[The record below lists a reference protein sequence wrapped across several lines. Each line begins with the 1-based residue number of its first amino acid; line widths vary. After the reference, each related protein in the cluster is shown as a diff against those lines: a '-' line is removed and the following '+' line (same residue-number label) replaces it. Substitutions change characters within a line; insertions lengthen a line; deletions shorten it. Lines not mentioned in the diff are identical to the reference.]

1 MSAEHEDI
9 KNINDHY
16 VIPFEREI
24 YNNRNKAMEI
34 VKCIME
40 ILHNAIDADAKN
52 ITIKF
57 LSDTYDTPVKLFIY
71 NDGKE
76 IQKDEIDKILKEY
89 KKLKKGQR
97 SNLSHIKK
105 LGLVDKHG
113 RPLK

>member
-1 MSAEHEDI
+1 MSAEHENI

-52 ITIKF
+52 ITIKI

-76 IQKDEIDKILKEY
+76 IKKNEIDKILVNGYSTRHKNE
-89 KKLKKGQR
+89 
-97 SNLSHIKK
+97 SNVQGK
-105 LGLVDKHG
+105 
-113 RPLK
+113 